1 MKRWGEG
8 MKTVIGRKSL
18 STNGVRNEVVV
29 AFGLILLCLLV
40 FLAYLFP
47 GVNSFFETRSSMTT
61 IIGIIFLI
69 VGLGFL
75 IIWRILDPV
84 LKLSR
89 EAKHIA
95 DGDFNRD
102 IELFRDDEIGELG
115 QAINRMTRRMRENV
129 EELKK
134 FSQTTEQINTE
145 INKRILTLSNLLQIS
160 NLISQNAQFKEVV
173 EVGVGKC
180 LSSGI
185 LNQGCMILKDL
196 DSSEFQVHFISGA
209 RASELLEKGIKNTT
223 VRFGEGIL
231 GKALLKQSPMVI
243 DKETT
248 SNSEIEQ
255 FRSLF
260 GMSNAILV
268 PINSKGN
275 VYGLLVAGNDSPAFV
290 FSKSEHELVQVVARQ
305 IAIAYTNDL
314 LQREIQKLEV
324 KDRLTGLFNQSYLRN
339 RLNEEIKRAASFQRP
354 CSLLLLTIDNFS
366 GYHESHGNIAAENI
380 LIKIGNV
387 LKESISETDKA
398 ARFGDHE
405 FAIILPEKNKR
416 QSIVVADNVR
426 RKIEGLFSQEKEPK
440 NRLTCTGA
448 VTENPLDGVT
458 ADELIEKGRE
468 ILKGAESQGGNRI
481 CYKV

>member
-1 MKRWGEG
+1 
-8 MKTVIGRKSL
+8 MKTVIGGKSL
-18 STNGVRNEVVV
+18 STNKVRNEVAV
-29 AFGLILLCLLV
+29 AFGLILLCFLV

-61 IIGIIFLI
+61 IVGIIFLI

-89 EAKHIA
+89 EARHIA
-95 DGDFNRD
+95 NGDYDRN
-102 IELFRDDEIGELG
+102 IELFREDEIGVLG
-115 QAINRMTRRMRENV
+115 EAINRMTRRMKENV

-160 NLISQNAQFKEVV
+160 NLIAQNAQFKEVV

-180 LSSGI
+180 LASGI
-185 LNQGCMILKDL
+185 LSLGCMILKDL
-196 DSSEFQVHFISGA
+196 DSSEFQVHFVAGA
-209 RASELLEKGIKNTT
+209 KASELLDQGIKSTT

-243 DKETT
+243 DKETPA
-248 SNSEIEQ
+248 NAEVEQ

-260 GMSNAILV
+260 KVTNAILV
-268 PINSKGN
+268 PVNSKGN
-275 VYGLLVAGNDSPAFV
+275 VYGLLVAGTDSPNFV
-290 FSKSEHELVQVVARQ
+290 FSRSEHELVQVVARQ
-305 IAIAYTNDL
+305 IAIAFTNDL
-314 LQREIQKLEV
+314 LQREIQKLEI
-324 KDRLTGLFNQSYLRN
+324 KDKLTGLFNQSYLRN

-354 CSLLLLTIDNFS
+354 CSLLLLAIDNFG
-366 GYHESHGNIAAENI
+366 GYHEAHGNIAAETI
-380 LIKIGNV
+380 LIKIGSV

-398 ARFGDHE
+398 GRFGDHE
-405 FAIILPEKNKR
+405 FAILLPEKNKR
-416 QSIVVADNVR
+416 QSIVVADNIR
-426 RKIEGLFSQEKEPK
+426 RKIEGLFTQEKEPK
-440 NRLTCTGA
+440 NKLTCTGA